1 MMKRLKIGLIGLG
14 RLGSVYGG
22 HLAHHVPNAHLYAV
36 EDTDGSLAKSFA
48 KKYEVNK
55 WYQNYSDIITDK
67 DVDAIAVISPTS
79 THKEIVI
86 DALKAGKPTF
96 CEKPISVSLDEA
108 EQMLDIVEKT
118 GTFFQMGFQ
127 RRFDKGY
134 LAAKKKLD
142 KGEIGTPVVLR
153 SSSRDPFAP
162 PLEFCDPKKS
172 GGLILDMGIHDFDVA
187 RMFMGEIES
196 VYSIGGALAYPEMK
210 KIGDIDNAVISL
222 YFQNGTLGVVDL
234 SRNAVYGYDIR
245 AEILGTKGT
254 LKVGYL
260 RETPVLT
267 LTKKGVTHD
276 VVPHFMERFGEAYLA
291 QIQDFTNKV
300 LMDKEPTITAQ
311 DGVKAL
317 KVSLAATKS
326 LHENCP
332 VKLNK

>member
-1 MMKRLKIGLIGLG
+1 MIKKLKIGLIGLG
-14 RLGSVYGG
+14 RLGNVYGS
-22 HLAHHVPNAHLYAV
+22 HLAHHVPNAHLHAV
-36 EDTDGSLAKSFA
+36 SDANKSLAKSFA
-48 KKYEVNK
+48 KKYDVNK
-55 WYQNYSDIITDK
+55 MYQNYSDIITDK
-67 DVDAIAVISPTS
+67 DVDAIVVITPTS

-96 CEKPISVSLDEA
+96 CEKPISISLNEA

-127 RRFDKGY
+127 RRFDRGY
-134 LAAKKKLD
+134 LAAKKKLE

-172 GGLILDMGIHDFDVA
+172 GGMILDMGIHDFDVA

-245 AEILGTKGT
+245 TEILGTKGT

-267 LTKKGVTHD
+267 LTKNGVTHD
-276 VVPHFMERFGEAYLA
+276 VVPHFMERFGEAYLT
-291 QIQDFTNKV
+291 QIQDFTNNV
-300 LMDKEPTITAQ
+300 LKDKEPTITAQ

-332 VKLNK
+332 VKLTN

>member
-1 MMKRLKIGLIGLG
+1 MTNKLKVGLIGLG
-14 RLGSVYGG
+14 RLGSVYGS
-22 HLAHHVPNAHLYAV
+22 HLAHHVPNADLSAV
-36 EDTDGSLAKSFA
+36 SDANGSLAKSFA
-48 KKYEVNK
+48 KKYDVKK
-55 WYQNYSDIITDK
+55 WYQNYNDLIADNE
-67 DVDAIAVISPTS
+67 VDAVAVITPTS
-79 THKEIVI
+79 THKEVVI
-86 DALKAGKPTF
+86 EALKAGKATF
-96 CEKPISVSLDEA
+96 CEKPISISLNEA
-108 EQMLDIVEKT
+108 EQILSTVEKT

-127 RRFDKGY
+127 RRFDRGY
-134 LAAKKKLD
+134 LEAKKKLE

-162 PLEFCDPKKS
+162 PLEFCDPQKS

-210 KIGDIDNAVISL
+210 KIKDIDNAVISL
-222 YFQNGTLGVVDL
+222 YFQNGALGIVDL

-276 VVPHFMERFGEAYLA
+276 VVPHFMERFGEAYLT
-291 QIQDFTNKV
+291 QIQDFTNNV
-300 LMDKEPTITAQ
+300 LKDKEPTISAK
-311 DGVKAL
+311 DGLAAL
-317 KVSLAATKS
+317 KISLAATKS
-326 LHENCP
+326 LHEKRP
-332 VKLNK
+332 VKLTN